1 MAKVQNNIFVRG
13 LSGSL
18 GDQFVVRKGKA
29 GNTVISNKPVFSPQR
44 EFNASQLAHQDAFR
58 EAIAYAKTAKDE
70 EVYLTKAQGTTMSAF
85 NAAVADW
92 FNKPQ
97 VLEIDTNGWTGAIG
111 ETIRIKA
118 MDDTLVIKVHVV
130 ITDAS
135 NAVLEQ
141 GDAVQADGLWWNYTT
156 TTTIATP
163 ATARMVA
170 TAEDMPGNSAE
181 LAWQN

>member
-29 GNTVISNKPVFSPQR
+29 GNTVISNKPVFSSQR

-97 VLEIDTNGWTGAIG
+97 VLEIDANGWTGASG
-111 ETIRIKA
+111 ETIRVKA

-130 ITDAS
+130 ITDNA
-135 NAVLEQ
+135 NAVL
-141 GDAVQADGLWWNYTT
+141 
-156 TTTIATP
+156 
-163 ATARMVA
+163 
-170 TAEDMPGNSAE
+170 
-181 LAWQN
+181 